1 MESGTLPVVFQHRAI
16 VQYSEVL
23 QTLGGEGRGSGEVGE
38 GVGGGS
44 GGGITRLLYTTVVC
58 VGLHG
63 VMLVTMESYCWKL
76 LK

>member
-1 MESGTLPVVFQHRAI
+1 M
-16 VQYSEVL
+16 L
-23 QTLGGEGRGSGEVGE
+23 QTLGGGGGVIGGVGD

-63 VMLVTMESYCWKL
+63 VMLVTMESC
-76 LK
+76 